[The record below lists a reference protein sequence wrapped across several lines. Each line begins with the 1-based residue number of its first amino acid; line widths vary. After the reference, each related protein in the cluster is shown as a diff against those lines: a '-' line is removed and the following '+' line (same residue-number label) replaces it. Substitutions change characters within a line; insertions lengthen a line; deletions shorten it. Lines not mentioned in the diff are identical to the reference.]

1 MKNYEKCYELVKTI
15 IYERGG
21 GGWLHYLPFIM
32 INFWNFEIFTQL
44 KRPKICLAEQM
55 VSFFVN
61 ISPGFNN
68 KSSLQRI
75 HHFYDRNLD

>member
-1 MKNYEKCYELVKTI
+1 MKGA
-15 IYERGG
+15 GG
-21 GGWLHYLPFIM
+21 LHYLPSI
-32 INFWNFEIFTQL
+32 IIKFWNFEIFTQL

-68 KSSLQRI
+68 KSSKEDLS
-75 HHFYDRNLD
+75 FYDRNLD